1 MGNRYCENLMLE
13 NSNFEC
19 SLVGGFRIKFYYK
32 KIIAK
37 NCIHEINAK
46 KKSLIWIKNKEKKKT
61 AVRKI

>member
-1 MGNRYCENLMLE
+1 MLE